1 MKPKL
6 SPYRQSLLYYLVF
19 CASLLA
25 GVTYELNHAYREAEN
40 NVAQRTAQTG
50 YLIGEWIKGAFES
63 SDYVLRDMVD
73 AISLTELQYPN
84 SDQDKF
90 EQRLQYLE
98 RKKTSLPNVI
108 FAGYFDHNCI
118 ATHSLL
124 PSHLGIDAS
133 LRPYCS
139 PLLQDPTLETWVTEA
154 FPALNGPINVSQV
167 RRLAADD
174 SGFVGLAGIAV
185 DLSFF
190 DKWLDNLKLTD
201 DSWVFITD
209 TRQLVLAE
217 HPPIRKVGH
226 SANYP
231 WLTEFLAS
239 KSPQASIGEITTTD
253 GIKRFAS
260 IRKIENL
267 PLVVVVA
274 ESQKNWLGDWYEHT
288 FSAIS
293 ALVLIFMMAGLALR
307 YHWSLLTQRNQLW
320 ELANH
325 DPLTNVA
332 NRRHFFAQA
341 QHELDRLD
349 RSSQGL
355 ALLILD
361 IDYFKQI
368 NDFHGHAS
376 GDMAII
382 HFAKIC
388 RSSLRGIDILGRI
401 GGDEFA
407 IVLSDIDL
415 AGSKIAAERLIM
427 QFRNSPVANQCGE
440 PILLSAS
447 IGMTYTNT
455 AEASL
460 EELLSEADTALYQA
474 KANGRNQYVLMEKPI
489 QNS

>member
-1 MKPKL
+1 
-6 SPYRQSLLYYLVF
+6 
-19 CASLLA
+19 
-25 GVTYELNHAYREAEN
+25 
-40 NVAQRTAQTG
+40 
-50 YLIGEWIKGAFES
+50 
-63 SDYVLRDMVD
+63 
-73 AISLTELQYPN
+73 
-84 SDQDKF
+84 
-90 EQRLQYLE
+90 
-98 RKKTSLPNVI
+98 
-108 FAGYFDHNCI
+108 
-118 ATHSLL
+118 
-124 PSHLGIDAS
+124 
-133 LRPYCS
+133 
-139 PLLQDPTLETWVTEA
+139 
-154 FPALNGPINVSQV
+154 
-167 RRLAADD
+167 
-174 SGFVGLAGIAV
+174 
-185 DLSFF
+185 
-190 DKWLDNLKLTD
+190 
-201 DSWVFITD
+201 
-209 TRQLVLAE
+209 
-217 HPPIRKVGH
+217 
-226 SANYP
+226 
-231 WLTEFLAS
+231 
-239 KSPQASIGEITTTD
+239 
-253 GIKRFAS
+253 
-260 IRKIENL
+260 
-267 PLVVVVA
+267 
-274 ESQKNWLGDWYEHT
+274 
-288 FSAIS
+288 
-293 ALVLIFMMAGLALR
+293 MAGLALR
-307 YHWSLLTQRNQLW
+307 YHWSLVTQRNQLW

-382 HFAKIC
+382 HFAEIC

-474 KANGRNQYVLMEKPI
+474 KANGRNQYVLMEKSNNF
-489 QNS
+489 QSTG